1 MTTAAGCDGRVAAH
15 PPPALA
21 ALASAGVLA
30 AGDVQIASR
39 LCALAGEDRDDV
51 LRAAALAARAPRLGH
66 VCVDLADV
74 GAMVVAEAATAG
86 ADVPAL
92 PHPSAWRDALAASP
106 LVAVGNAD
114 DGPRRALRLD
124 GNLLYLDR
132 YWRDEREL
140 AAALRARSHPAP
152 GVDFDLLGRGL
163 TVLWREDLDDQR
175 EAAALGVMR
184 RLTVIGGGPGTGKTT
199 TIARMLALLD
209 AQLGGVSPRT
219 VALAAPTGK
228 AAQRMQEA
236 VHDAAR
242 EMPVAPAVR
251 GRLMALEGRTV
262 HRLLRSRWGS
272 QTRFRH
278 DAGNPLPHDVVIVDE
293 ASMMSLPLMA
303 RLVDALRADARLV
316 LVGDPD
322 QLASVE
328 AGSVLGDIMGP
339 ARERPVRSAATLLAL
354 RAAGAVDADRG
365 EAGEPAD
372 ASTTADGVAILRRV
386 YRFGGGIA
394 GLADAIRRGDADAA
408 IAVLAAGRT
417 DVLWIDA
424 DAADVPVGDLGAVR
438 DPAVAW
444 GAALAAHGRA
454 GEATAALARLDGFR
468 LLCAHRRGP
477 YGARH
482 WGELVERWASPA
494 GTAPGMWLPGTPVM
508 ITRNDHALRL
518 FNGDTGVTV
527 RRGDVR
533 EVAFPRGDGLVGVR
547 PGRLAD
553 AEPVYAMTAHKSQGS
568 QFGTV
573 AVIVPPV
580 ESRIAS
586 RELLYTAVT
595 RARERVIVVGAADQV
610 RAAIARPIVRASGL
624 RRRLWG
630 DDAGVDEARVWPG
643 ADDGRPPRWNDRRC

>member
-365 EAGEPAD
+365 EAGEPPPRP
-372 ASTTADGVAILRRV
+372 TAWPSCVACT
-386 YRFGGGIA
+386 GS
-394 GLADAIRRGDADAA
+394 AA
-408 IAVLAAGRT
+408 
-417 DVLWIDA
+417 
-424 DAADVPVGDLGAVR
+424 
-438 DPAVAW
+438 
-444 GAALAAHGRA
+444 
-454 GEATAALARLDGFR
+454 
-468 LLCAHRRGP
+468 
-477 YGARH
+477 
-482 WGELVERWASPA
+482 ASPA
-494 GTAPGMWLPGTPVM
+494 WPTRSAGETPTRPSPSLRPAAPTCCGSTRTPRTYRWATWVRSATRRLPGAP
-508 ITRNDHALRL
+508 H
-518 FNGDTGVTV
+518 
-527 RRGDVR
+527 
-533 EVAFPRGDGLVGVR
+533 
-547 PGRLAD
+547 
-553 AEPVYAMTAHKSQGS
+553 S
-568 QFGTV
+568 
-573 AVIVPPV
+573 PP
-580 ESRIAS
+580 
-586 RELLYTAVT
+586 TAVP
-595 RARERVIVVGAADQV
+595 
-610 RAAIARPIVRASGL
+610 ARP
-624 RRRLWG
+624 RRRSPG
-630 DDAGVDEARVWPG
+630 STASACCARTAAVPT
-643 ADDGRPPRWNDRRC
+643 GRATGESSWSVGPHPRAPPPACGCPAPR